1 MGGILGGKSTSQ
13 VQLPGFIED
22 AAQRAIQR
30 GEQAAQIGFV
40 PFSGPEV
47 AAFTPM
53 QEAAFAG
60 TNQAASAF
68 GLPTVSGPQFP
79 EPGTFAG
86 GVRGFSSRGLLDDA
100 IFQLGQERP
109 GQLEAIQSFF
119 IDPVTGDLPLGTP
132 VQSPV
137 APVPTTQGG
146 GGGGTRVIPVQGD
159 RQGFTS
165 IRDMF
170 DGGGAGQSGDRFAGG
185 GILSDIFNAREDR
198 LDRAG
203 RKGLL

>member
-1 MGGILGGKSTSQ
+1 MGGILGGRNQSS

-79 EPGTFAG
+79 EPETFAG
-86 GVRGFSSRGLLDDA
+86 GVRGFSSGGLLDDA

-137 APVPTTQGG
+137 ASVAPVPSTQGDG
-146 GGGGTRVIPVQGD
+146 GGMSVLPVQGD

-170 DGGGAGQSGDRFAGG
+170 DGGGAGQSGDRFEGG
-185 GILSDIFNAREDR
+185 GLLSDIGNRAR
-198 LDRAG
+198 
-203 RKGLL
+203 GLL

>member
-1 MGGILGGKSTSQ
+1 MGGFLGGRNQSS

-79 EPGTFAG
+79 EPETFAG
-86 GVRGFSSRGLLDDA
+86 GVRGFSSRGLLDEA
-100 IFQLGQERP
+100 ISQLGQERP

-119 IDPVTGDLPLGTP
+119 IDPVTGALPLGTP

-137 APVPTTQGG
+137 APVPTTQGDG
-146 GGGGTRVIPVQGD
+146 GGMSVLPVQGD

-170 DGGGAGQSGDRFAGG
+170 DGGGAGQSGDRFEGG

-203 RKGLL
+203 RGGLL

>member
-1 MGGILGGKSTSQ
+1 MGGILGGRETSS
-13 VQLPGFIED
+13 VKLPRFIEE
-22 AAQRAIQR
+22 AANRAIQR
-30 GEQAAQIGFV
+30 GEEAARIGFV

-79 EPGTFAG
+79 EPETFAG

-137 APVPTTQGG
+137 APVATTQGG

-170 DGGGAGQSGDRFAGG
+170 DGGGAGQSGDRFEGG
-185 GILSDIFNAREDR
+185 GLLSDIGNRAR
-198 LDRAG
+198 
-203 RKGLL
+203 GLF

>member
-79 EPGTFAG
+79 EPQEFAG
-86 GVRGFSSRGLLDDA
+86 GVRGFSSRGLLDEA
-100 IFQLGQERP
+100 ISQLGQERP

-119 IDPVTGDLPLGTP
+119 IDPVTGALPLGTP

-137 APVPTTQGG
+137 DPVVSTTQRDDRNSRFVAPAPSGG
-146 GGGGTRVIPVQGD
+146 
-159 RQGFTS
+159 QGFTS

-170 DGGGAGQSGDRFAGG
+170 DGGGPGQSGDTFQGG
-185 GILSDIFNAREDR
+185 GLLSDIGNRAR
-198 LDRAG
+198 
-203 RKGLL
+203 GLF

>member
-1 MGGILGGKSTSQ
+1 MGGFLGGRNQSSA
-13 VQLPGFIED
+13 QLPGFIED

-79 EPGTFAG
+79 EPQTFAG
-86 GVRGFSSRGLLDDA
+86 GVRGFSSRGLLDEA
-100 IFQLGQERP
+100 ISQLGQERP

-132 VQSPV
+132 VQSPAV
-137 APVPTTQGG
+137 PVPTTQGG
-146 GGGGTRVIPVQGD
+146 NDGGGMSVLPVQGD

-170 DGGGAGQSGDRFAGG
+170 DGGGPGKSGDTFQGG
-185 GILSDIFNAREDR
+185 GLISDIGNRAR
-198 LDRAG
+198 
-203 RKGLL
+203 GLF